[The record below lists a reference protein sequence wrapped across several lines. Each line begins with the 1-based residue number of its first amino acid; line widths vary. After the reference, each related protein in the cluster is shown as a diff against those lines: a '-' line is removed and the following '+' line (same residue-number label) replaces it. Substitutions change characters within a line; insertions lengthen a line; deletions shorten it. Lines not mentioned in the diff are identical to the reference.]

1 MMKILI
7 INDTKQCNVVT
18 ALDSTDLPSN
28 LATEEPAVIKTDKY
42 KQFMKVSTSESLFN
56 NKSSAMNSV

>member
-18 ALDSTDLPSN
+18 ARANIDLPSN
-28 LATEEPAVIKTDKY
+28 LATEEPAVMNTDKY
-42 KQFMKVSTSESLFN
+42 KQFMNVSTSESLFN
-56 NKSSAMNSV
+56 IRSSAINSV